1 MTVLQRTLSP
11 AFAILGILA
20 LSACGSSDEEAAP
33 FGVDWGQHVADAPSG
48 ENVEAEASRQPDP
61 VVNPHVA
68 KARRK
73 LANSLVQIGTE
84 FGGSMGIAVVDVE
97 TGWGTGFN
105 ENAMLPQQSVS
116 KTWVTLTALLQ
127 ASKGEL
133 DLDAPIELTRA
144 DLTLFHQPIRREIL
158 AQGVVESS
166 AADLIER
173 AIQQSDNTANNTL
186 LLTVGGPHAVRT
198 MLREQGLDGIRI
210 GPGEIAMQSEIAGLR
225 WRDAYSYD
233 DAFFD
238 ARDKVPDRLR
248 TQAFESYLS
257 DPVDGA
263 TPAAIAE
270 ALAAIQ
276 RGDVLPRQMADEF
289 FTIMSNTSSGPNRL
303 KGSLAEGWVLSHKT
317 GTGQYWDGQQSGY
330 NDVGML
336 FAPDSSP
343 YAVAVMI
350 GRTRT
355 SVPENMAMMQA
366 VTRAVTRYHEAL
378 EAGAS

>member
-1 MTVLQRTLSP
+1 MLEP
-11 AFAILGILA
+11 
-20 LSACGSSDEEAAP
+20 E
-33 FGVDWGQHVADAPSG
+33 
-48 ENVEAEASRQPDP
+48 PDP
-61 VVNPHVA
+61 EVA
-68 KARRK
+68 PQVLKAREK
-73 LANSLVQIGTE
+73 LTDRLEQIGTE

-97 TGWGTGFN
+97 SGWATGFN

-127 ASKGEL
+127 ASQGEL

-158 AQGVVESS
+158 AKGVVESS

-186 LLTVGGPHAVRT
+186 LLNVGGPQAVRA
-198 MLREQGLDGIRI
+198 MLRQQGLDGIRF

-225 WRDAYSYD
+225 WRDAYSYS

-238 ARDKVPDRLR
+238 ARDEVPDSLR

-263 TPAAIAE
+263 TPAAVAD

-276 RGDVLPRQMADEF
+276 RGEVLPREMADEF
-289 FTIMSNTSSGPNRL
+289 FTIMSNTRSGPNRL
-303 KGSLAEGWVLSHKT
+303 KGALADGWVLSHKT
-317 GTGQYWDGQQSGY
+317 GTGQYWDGEQSGY
-330 NDVGML
+330 NDVGVL

-355 SVPENMAMMQA
+355 SNLENMAMMQSVTSA
-366 VTRAVTRYHEAL
+366 VTRFHETLEAL
-378 EAGAS
+378 AP